1 MIKPYFLRKNN
12 LSMHNNYTH
21 PITEAKILTV
31 FKLCDKTFVYFEND
45 DVFSTVIPLPCCVV
59 LLLNLN
65 SVQIS
70 ECPSVNIGSSSVMH

>member
-1 MIKPYFLRKNN
+1 
-12 LSMHNNYTH
+12 MHNNHIH
-21 PITEAKILTV
+21 PIAEAKILTV
-31 FKLCDKTFVYFEND
+31 FKLCDKTFVYLEND

-70 ECPSVNIGSSSVMH
+70 ECPSVNIGSSSVIH